1 VGEALA
7 AVVTLLNPEAVVVG
21 GDMAAAY
28 DVYVA
33 GLRETLHANAL
44 PVVTRHLELVPSTH
58 GPMAGVV
65 GCAAMALDE
74 ILSTDAVDAL
84 VVAAR

>member
-1 VGEALA
+1 MTAPSAPGGFS
-7 AVVTLLNPEAVVVG
+7 AVA
-21 GDMAAAY
+21 
-28 DVYVA
+28 DVYAA

-44 PVVTRHLELVPSTH
+44 PVVTRDLELLPSTH

-74 ILSTDAVDAL
+74 VLSTDAVDAL